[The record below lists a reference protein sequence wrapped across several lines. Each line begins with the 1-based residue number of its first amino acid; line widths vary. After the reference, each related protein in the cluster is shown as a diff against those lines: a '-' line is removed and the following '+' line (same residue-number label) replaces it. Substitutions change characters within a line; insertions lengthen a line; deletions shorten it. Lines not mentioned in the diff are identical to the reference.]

1 MTNGVRYCTACG
13 RETGASSRFCSWCG
27 AEVAGAAAAPTPG
40 VPLPVAAPQTQYAGF
55 WLRFVAAIL
64 DSIAV
69 NIVVFPVSL
78 ILGLVI
84 GIAGGA
90 ADMPQTGVQVVAG
103 VGGFVLGLGAAW
115 LYEAGFTSSSR
126 QATPGKMVL
135 SIRVTDLAG
144 QRITFGRA
152 TGRHFAK
159 YISAMI
165 LLVGYIMAGFTEKKQ
180 ALHDMI
186 AGTLVVRQQT

>member
-1 MTNGVRYCTACG
+1 MP
-13 RETGASSRFCSWCG
+13 
-27 AEVAGAAAAPTPG
+27 GAAAAPIPG
-40 VPLPVAAPQTQYAGF
+40 IPIAAPRTEYAGF
-55 WLRFVAAIL
+55 WMRFLAAFL
-64 DSIAV
+64 DSIVV
-69 NIVVFPVSL
+69 NIIVFPVSL

-84 GIAGGA
+84 GIAGAA
-90 ADMPQTGVQVVAG
+90 ADMPETGVQIVAG
-103 VGGFVLGLGAAW
+103 LGGFVLGLGAAW
-115 LYEAGFTSSSR
+115 LYEACFTSSSR

-180 ALHDMI
+180 ALHDML
-186 AGTLVVRQQT
+186 AGTLVIRQLS